1 MGQMKEKDSDH
12 MVEVASDVKEVIVE
26 WLSQGDCPIKIND
39 EEIQEIAEVCEHQA
53 LQKNRDTFRS
63 QIGKIVSE
71 LVEQHILL
79 GGK

>member
-1 MGQMKEKDSDH
+1 MIE
-12 MVEVASDVKEVIVE
+12 MVEQTGGVKKVIIE
-26 WLSQGDCPIKIND
+26 WLSKDDCPIEINED
-39 EEIQEIAEVCEHQA
+39 VIEEIAEICEHQA

>member
-1 MGQMKEKDSDH
+1 MMAEQIGG
-12 MVEVASDVKEVIVE
+12 VKKVIIE
-26 WLSQGDCPIKIND
+26 WLSKDDCPIEINED
-39 EEIQEIAEVCEHQA
+39 VIGEIAEICEHQA

-63 QIGKIVSE
+63 QIEKIVSK

>member
-1 MGQMKEKDSDH
+1 MIRMAEKTGG
-12 MVEVASDVKEVIVE
+12 VKKVIIE
-26 WLSQGDCPIKIND
+26 WLSKDDCPI
-39 EEIQEIAEVCEHQA
+39 EIAEICEHQA